1 MFKLLL
7 ILSLFF
13 ICVDSV
19 NAESKVNVKVNNN
32 VSSSTDSMSSTNT
45 NIRIEEN
52 GKITTY
58 SSNKGENVEI
68 KSENGVSEIKVNGL
82 TVSPS
87 PNQQIDE
94 QTVNPTTKPI
104 VKPENNKPNNK
115 NIFDF
120 FENLFRKIFLL
131 F

>member
-7 ILSLFF
+7 VLASFF
-13 ICVDSV
+13 IGVSGV
-19 NAESKVNVKVNNN
+19 SAESKVNVKVNNN
-32 VSSSTDSMSSTNT
+32 VSASSNSTTNTNT

-58 SSNKGENVEI
+58 SSDKPESVEI
-68 KSENGVSEIKVNGL
+68 KSENGVSEIKVNGQESSIA
-82 TVSPS
+82 SPS
-87 PNQQIDE
+87 IK
-94 QTVNPTTKPI
+94 PT
-104 VKPENNKPNNK
+104 VKPENNKLKNK

-120 FENLFRKIFLL
+120 FGNLFRKIFLL